1 MKLFMQRIA
10 DALERMAPPK
20 KVSAFDKGDVFTF
33 NENGKVFEP
42 VTSFNYVPFEYLIG
56 IDRQKSIMLEN
67 TERFLEGKRANN
79 ALLWGA
85 RGCGKSSLIKA
96 VFQKAN
102 EGAKAKACLLGI
114 RKNDLKYLDEVIKM
128 LEGHSRKF
136 IIYCDDLCFDENDK
150 DVFRYLKTLLDGG
163 LNAMPD
169 NVILYATSNRRH
181 LIKEGRRDDDAIG
194 AKEDTDEGVALSDRF
209 GLWIGFHEINQDEYL
224 QIVDG
229 YVKMFGLDV
238 KKEEYVPKALEWS
251 VTRGARSGR
260 VAYQFAKS
268 L

>member
-1 MKLFMQRIA
+1 MQRIVG
-10 DALERMAPPK
+10 ALERMSPPR
-20 KVSAFDKGDVFTF
+20 KVSDFTKGDVFCF
-33 NENGKVFEP
+33 NENVLVFEP
-42 VTSFNYVPFEYLIG
+42 VKSFNYVPFEYLIG

-67 TERFLEGKRANN
+67 TERFLNGKRANN

-96 VFQKAN
+96 VFKRAN
-102 EGAKAKACLLGI
+102 DMAKDKACLLGI
-114 RKNDLKYLDEVIKM
+114 RKNELKHLDEVIKM
-128 LEGHSRKF
+128 LDGYPRKF
-136 IIYCDDLCFDENDK
+136 IIYCDDLCFDEKDK

-181 LIKEGRRDDDAIG
+181 LIKDGRRDDDAIS

-224 QIVDG
+224 QIVGG
-229 YVKMFGLDV
+229 YVKMFGLDI
-238 KKEEYVPKALEWS
+238 KEDEYVPKALEWS

>member
-1 MKLFMQRIA
+1 M
-10 DALERMAPPK
+10 
-20 KVSAFDKGDVFTF
+20 SAFAKGDVFCF
-33 NENGKVFEP
+33 NENGMFFEP
-42 VTSFNYVPFEYLIG
+42 VVSFNYVPFEYLIG
-56 IDRQKSIMLEN
+56 IERQKNIMLEN
-67 TERFLEGKRANN
+67 TKRFLAGKRANN

-96 VFQKAN
+96 VFKKAN
-102 EGAKAKACLLGI
+102 DETNDKACLLGI
-114 RKNDLKYLDEVIKM
+114 RKNELKYLDEVIKM
-128 LEGHSRKF
+128 VEGYPRKF
-136 IIYCDDLCFDENDK
+136 IIYCDDLCFDETDK
-150 DVFRYLKTLLDGG
+150 DIFRYLKTLLDGG

-181 LIKEGRRDDDAIG
+181 LMKDARREDDDAISV
-194 AKEDTDEGVALSDRF
+194 KEDTDEGVALSDRF
-209 GLWIGFHEINQDEYL
+209 GLWIGFHEISQDEYL
-224 QIVDG
+224 QIVGG

-238 KKEEYVPKALEWS
+238 KEKEYIPKALEWS